1 MPGCVPHRSRRPTT
15 DVLIAQLTDPHVM
28 RAGTNRRFMGDTAGH
43 LARAVAWLAAR
54 TPRPAA
60 VVVSGDLVDRAD
72 PQEYD
77 RLRDVLAGLPMPY
90 YVVPGNHDR
99 SQRVRETFA
108 GHGFA
113 AGDGKLHY
121 TVEDHD
127 VRIVGLDS
135 TLRLRSGGYLDAADL
150 AWLDAAL
157 GRAPDRPTLLCLHH
171 PPFHTGM
178 RYMDA
183 FGFVGLAGLHDL
195 LDRHRQVK
203 LSVSG
208 HVHRAF
214 STRVHGTAM
223 WTSVSTAPQ
232 IVPELFER
240 RPFWLRFERPGLSL
254 HEWVPSA
261 GAFASRL
268 YCSDGD
274 GYAEAPRL
282 ITTLVQ
288 PAASPE
294 PAARRSA

>member
-54 TPRPAA
+54 APRPAA

-135 TLRLRSGGYLDAADL
+135 TLRLRSGARRT
-150 AWLDAAL
+150 
-157 GRAPDRPTLLCLHH
+157 GRRCCACIIR
-171 PPFHTGM
+171 
-178 RYMDA
+178 R
-183 FGFVGLAGLHDL
+183 
-195 LDRHRQVK
+195 
-203 LSVSG
+203 
-208 HVHRAF
+208 
-214 STRVHGTAM
+214 STRACAI
-223 WTSVSTAPQ
+223 WTRSASSAWPGCTTCSTSTA
-232 IVPELFER
+232 R
-240 RPFWLRFERPGLSL
+240 
-254 HEWVPSA
+254 
-261 GAFASRL
+261 
-268 YCSDGD
+268 
-274 GYAEAPRL
+274 
-282 ITTLVQ
+282 
-288 PAASPE
+288 
-294 PAARRSA
+294 